1 MSSRVVC
8 SMSLPVHPLG
18 ATCAGTGHGMGSTWE
33 PACIT
38 SGQLKRNSG
47 GTLKGH
53 TESQHFQRQLE
64 NDLHLKR
71 KRKTKKDTQTMF
83 LCKKGTILLRSLFHT
98 LDGLGRALIKGSI
111 EGLNM
116 NLSSF
121 RRNANLW
128 KLAEHCITCRWDTQ
142 LLPEEHVLQ
151 CSRRSSPS

>member
-1 MSSRVVC
+1 MIYI
-8 SMSLPVHPLG
+8 
-18 ATCAGTGHGMGSTWE
+18 WKE
-33 PACIT
+33 KEK
-38 SGQLKRNSG
+38 QN
-47 GTLKGH
+47 
-53 TESQHFQRQLE
+53 
-64 NDLHLKR
+64 
-71 KRKTKKDTQTMF
+71 KDTQTVF

-142 LLPEEHVLQ
+142 LLQEEHVLQ
-151 CSRRSSPS
+151 CSRRSSPSWAGSSRCPTNKDWIHPNAMSSTSPPPRTLDSNNVQFGDVHPCSCTQSLFLSP

>member
-1 MSSRVVC
+1 
-8 SMSLPVHPLG
+8 
-18 ATCAGTGHGMGSTWE
+18 
-33 PACIT
+33 
-38 SGQLKRNSG
+38 
-47 GTLKGH
+47 
-53 TESQHFQRQLE
+53 
-64 NDLHLKR
+64 
-71 KRKTKKDTQTMF
+71 MF

-142 LLPEEHVLQ
+142 LLQEEHVLQ
-151 CSRRSSPS
+151 CSRRSSPSWVGSSRCPTNKDGTQPNAMSSTSPPPRTSCAIWWCAPLQLHSKPLPFTLVQSDPEGNTRSCRDRGKGRQH